1 MQLFRRGEQQAER
14 HRRRELFTN
23 LKTNIMTQK
32 EALKQLQAYCTANG
46 FTLSPSSL
54 PKQTYAIILA
64 DGDAGEITTRYP
76 NDKISGYYTAKELLI
91 WIDGYH
97 KGLQSK

>member
-1 MQLFRRGEQQAER
+1 
-14 HRRRELFTN
+14 
-23 LKTNIMTQK
+23 MTSK
-32 EALKQLQAYCTANG
+32 EALKQLQAYCAAND
-46 FTLSPSSL
+46 FALNPSSL
-54 PKQTYAIILA
+54 PKHTYAIILA
-64 DGDAGEITTRYP
+64 NGDAGEITTRYP

>member
-1 MQLFRRGEQQAER
+1 
-14 HRRRELFTN
+14 
-23 LKTNIMTQK
+23 MTQK
-32 EALKQLQAYCTANG
+32 EALRQLQAYCAANG
-46 FTLSPSSL
+46 LALSPSSL

-76 NDKISGYYTAKELLI
+76 NDRISGYYTAKELLI

-97 KGLQSK
+97 KGLQGK